1 MRARAGTRRGLREA
15 EQTWKPGWARVVDVR
30 VDATTA
36 LDGPLVLQDV
46 RVVVRV
52 QRAGPAAAVFVR
64 VIVRTAARG
73 SFALIPT
80 VVVALVMMVVVVFCA
95 IAML

>member
-64 VIVRTAARG
+64 VIVRTAARRATPIL
-73 SFALIPT
+73 SI
-80 VVVALVMMVVVVFCA
+80 VVVRVRVEEAHPRRVQHR
-95 IAML
+95 

>member
-52 QRAGPAAAVFVR
+52 QRAGPAAVVFVR
-64 VIVRTAARG
+64 VVVRTAARRG
-73 SFALIPT
+73 SAILG
-80 VVVALVMMVVVVFCA
+80 VVMVRVRVE
-95 IAML
+95 